1 VLSQEQSDAL
11 RQVVE
16 KAESAARD
24 GSGEASR
31 VLAILAATG
40 MGLPHDLKAA
50 LHHLQDAA
58 ERGHG
63 PAQAELAALAGNWL
77 LADEILSGRKE
88 RSEAWGRLRAAVD
101 ISAWLRIPQAAEISR
116 EPRIAVVDG
125 FISTQACDWLIRV
138 AGPHLKQAQIFDNP
152 TGGRRDDG
160 RRNNSAAELHLSCMD
175 TVVAFLRAR
184 IAALAEVPI
193 AWLNAESCQIMH
205 YRPGEEFVPHYDF
218 LDVSYAG
225 LAHDVA
231 SNGQR
236 AMTLLVYLNEEYEN
250 GQTAFPLL
258 ERSFRGRKGDA
269 LFFWNVTHDGAPDQ
283 RTLHAGT
290 PPTSGEKW
298 LLSQWIRRRGVASA
312 IG

>member
-1 VLSQEQSDAL
+1 VLSQEQSAAL
-11 RQVVE
+11 RQVIE

-40 MGLPHDLKAA
+40 MGLPHDLNAA
-50 LHHLQDAA
+50 LQHLQDAA
-58 ERGHG
+58 ERGHAS
-63 PAQAELAALAGNWL
+63 AQAELAALAGDWL

-101 ISAWLRIPQAAEISR
+101 VAAWLRLAPLTEISAQ
-116 EPRIAVVDG
+116 PRIAVVDR
-125 FISTQACDWLIRV
+125 FISTPACDWLIR
-138 AGPHLKQAQIFDNP
+138 AARPHLKQAQIFDNP

-184 IAALAEVPI
+184 IAALAKVPL

-205 YRPGEEFVPHYDF
+205 YKVGEEFVPHYDF
-218 LDVSYAG
+218 LDVSYPG
-225 LAHDVA
+225 LARDVA
-231 SNGQR
+231 DNGQR
-236 AMTLLVYLNEEYEN
+236 ALTLLIYLNEDYED
-250 GQTAFPLL
+250 GQTAFPALG
-258 ERSFRGRKGDA
+258 RSFRGRKGDA
-269 LFFWNVTHDGAPDQ
+269 LLFWNVADDGTPDR

-290 PPTSGEKW
+290 PPTRGEKW
-298 LLSQWIRRRGVASA
+298 LLSQWIRRR
-312 IG
+312 